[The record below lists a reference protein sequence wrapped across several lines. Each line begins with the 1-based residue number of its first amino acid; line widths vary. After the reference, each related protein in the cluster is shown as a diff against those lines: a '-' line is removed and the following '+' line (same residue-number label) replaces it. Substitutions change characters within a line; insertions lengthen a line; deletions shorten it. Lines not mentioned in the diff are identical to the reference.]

1 MLKNGSQS
9 EFRRYAHRVNFVFA
23 IRDWLYHVS
32 VMTPRYHL
40 LVAELAVVQSVQFAP
55 DPCMR
60 AAARDR
66 MAERE
71 LAIEILAKRCGSGVA
86 EGLPLAA
93 EARVPVGAD
102 QFPVAGHVSA
112 PAGAVVEVPHE

>member
-1 MLKNGSQS
+1 
-9 EFRRYAHRVNFVFA
+9 
-23 IRDWLYHVS
+23 
-32 VMTPRYHL
+32 MTPRYHL
-40 LVAELAVVQSVQFAP
+40 LVAELAVVQSIQFAP

-66 MAERE
+66 MAELERE
-71 LAIEILAKRCGSGVA
+71 LAAEILAMRCGSGVA